1 MEIKLAF
8 YFFKDTKG
16 GITMNDVVYGNKPEK
31 VLRADHRFGTR
42 PTNHFLL
49 GTWLKIL
56 SKHGEWI
63 EV

>member
-1 MEIKLAF
+1 
-8 YFFKDTKG
+8 
-16 GITMNDVVYGNKPEK
+16 MNDVVYGNKPEK